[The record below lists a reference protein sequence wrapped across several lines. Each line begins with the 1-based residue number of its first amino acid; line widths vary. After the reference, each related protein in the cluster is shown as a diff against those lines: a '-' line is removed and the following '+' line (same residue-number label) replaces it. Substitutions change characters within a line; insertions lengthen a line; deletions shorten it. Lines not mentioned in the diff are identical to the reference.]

1 MSDKIDYIG
10 DALKSARYD
19 TTMAQ
24 VGGPIIIAQALD
36 RQTAVLIE
44 HSALLS
50 EIIAQLRE
58 PR

>member
-50 EIIAQLRE
+50 EIIA
-58 PR
+58 